1 MRKWQEWMRRKRCG
15 FSLIE
20 LMVVVAIIGALA
32 AMAIPR
38 LTGAT
43 EAAKEARIRADLSTI
58 GTAVELYYTKHSQ
71 YPDSLEVMVKGT
83 GNEEGY
89 LRAVP
94 EAPEGAS
101 AYSSINRDNGEVTC
115 TFKGKT
121 YSSFGT
127 TTSSTT

>member
-1 MRKWQEWMRRKRCG
+1 MRKWQEWMRQKRCG

-43 EAAKEARIRADLSTI
+43 TAAKEARIQADLATI
-58 GTAVELYYTKHSQ
+58 GTAVELYYTKHGT
-71 YPDSLEVMVKGT
+71 YPDSLKAMVNNSEG
-83 GNEEGY
+83 GEGY
-89 LRAVP
+89 LRAEP
-94 EAPEGAS
+94 EAPGDQKTY
-101 AYSSINRDNGEVTC
+101 AYESSTGEAKY
-115 TFKGKT
+115 TFNGKT

>member
-1 MRKWQEWMRRKRCG
+1 MRKWQEWMRQKRCG

-43 EAAKEARIRADLSTI
+43 TAAKEARIQADLATI
-58 GTAVELYYTKHSQ
+58 GTAVELYYTKHGK
-71 YPDSLEVMVKGT
+71 YPANLEAMVNNTEG
-83 GNEEGY
+83 EEGY

-94 EAPEGAS
+94 EAPGDTKD
-101 AYSSINRDNGEVTC
+101 YSYKNGEATY
-115 TFKGKT
+115 TFNGKT